1 MKQSTLKTKWTL
13 VTTTITF
20 LIIFVFCLLIIYAIS
35 SLLKQNELTK
45 AENSVDDVIN
55 LLDTKPL
62 KNINAVEYSSV
73 TDSYQKVVI
82 YDKSGQQRVENSNTS
97 DIEYTPPFKKYHSRN
112 IKIVREN
119 TSSYVV
125 VYSPV
130 ETDYFNG
137 YAIIVHSLD
146 VYEDLLNFITYL
158 ALIFGLIAL
167 FVTGIISY
175 IFSSQVTRPLSI
187 ITEKMTQIRR
197 DGFQEKLHVQTNYEE
212 TDALI
217 DTFNSMMLKLED
229 SFNQQKQFVEDASH
243 ELRTPLQIIRGHL
256 NLIQRWGKK
265 DPEVL
270 EESLTISIE
279 EMNRIIKLIEELL
292 LLTKNDSQAMENQV
306 EKVDVNEEIK
316 NRIHSFQKIHKD
328 YHFSFNTN
336 QDFIYINI
344 NAFHLEQIL
353 LIFIDNAIK
362 YDQVNKTIDVQTQL
376 INNRLMIII
385 TDYGTGIPLE
395 DQEHI
400 FNRFYRVD
408 KSRSR
413 QQGGNGLGLSIAKKL
428 VNHYDGHISVKSE
441 IGKYTSF
448 TITFNEPLLSE

>member
-119 TSSYVV
+119 TNSYMV

-187 ITEKMTQIRR
+187 ITERMTQIRR

-292 LLTKNDSQAMENQV
+292 LLTKNDNQALENQV

-376 INNRLMIII
+376 INNRLMITI